1 MTPKKV
7 FITLKLG
14 VDGAE
19 RPESEVDGQGKG
31 HQDHLS
37 TKEYFMKSS
46 GKKIENVIG
55 F

>member
-1 MTPKKV
+1 VTPKKV